1 MKKRHQQKLVVL
13 AVFLFL
19 TLNLP
24 LLLLF
29 DSSEAIF
36 GIPIF
41 YIYIFSVWAFSILV
55 SLIIVNRYYE

>member
-13 AVFLFL
+13 TVFLFL

-29 DSSEAIF
+29 DSSDSFI

-41 YIYIFSVWAFSILV
+41 YIYVFSIWAFSILT